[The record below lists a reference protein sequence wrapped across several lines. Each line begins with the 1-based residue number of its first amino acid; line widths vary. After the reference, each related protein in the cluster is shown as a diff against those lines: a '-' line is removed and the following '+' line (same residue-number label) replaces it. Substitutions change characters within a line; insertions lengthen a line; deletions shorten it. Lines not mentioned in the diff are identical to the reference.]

1 MSTPPADPYGAQGEP
16 FREPGPHPA
25 GGAPAAGYGAGH
37 RGPMKNGLGI
47 AALVVGV
54 LSLPAAFTIIGGV
67 VLGLLAIV
75 LGLVGRGR
83 AKRGEADNGGMALA
97 GVVLG
102 ALGVVLSVVLVAA
115 GVALF
120 NSQGGQDLV
129 DCLAEA
135 GNDQAA
141 VEQCQRQFEEGFGQ

>member
-83 AKRGEADNGGMALA
+83 ARCPPGRRARPPPPPAW
-97 GVVLG
+97 
-102 ALGVVLSVVLVAA
+102 AA
-115 GVALF
+115 P
-120 NSQGGQDLV
+120 
-129 DCLAEA
+129 
-135 GNDQAA
+135 AA
-141 VEQCQRQFEEGFGQ
+141 WP